1 MGRYFF
7 QRLGLL
13 VPVMLGVT
21 LVAFITLHLAPGD
34 PVRVLLGELGQGASQ
49 EEIARLRSTLGLD
62 SPLPVQYARF
72 VWRAAQG
79 DLGRSL
85 RTGAL
90 VRDEV
95 LARAPFTLVLTVASL
110 GVALAI
116 GIPAGLLSAVYR
128 GRALDHAAMLL
139 ALLGVS
145 LPVFWLGL
153 LLMLVF
159 ALALG
164 WLPASGFG
172 TWKHLVLPAVTL
184 GLASSALIA
193 RMTRS
198 SLLEVLGQ
206 DYIRT
211 ARAKGLS
218 GKTVL
223 LRHALRSALIP
234 IVTVVGLQLGGL
246 LGGAVLTETVFAW
259 PGLGRLAV
267 SAIYSRDTPLVQ
279 GTILFT
285 AIAFVLI
292 NLAVDLLYAF
302 LDPRVRYD

>member
-1 MGRYFF
+1 MGRYLV
-7 QRLGLL
+7 QRLSLL

-34 PVRVLLGELGQGASQ
+34 PARVLLGELGQGASK

-62 SPLPVQYARF
+62 APLPVQYGRF

-85 RTGAL
+85 RTGAP

-110 GVALAI
+110 GIALAI
-116 GIPAGLLSAVYR
+116 GIPAGVLSAAYR
-128 GRALDHAAMLL
+128 GRAVDHAAMLL
-139 ALLGVS
+139 ALFGVS

-159 ALALG
+159 SLALG

-211 ARAKGLS
+211 ARAKGLADR
-218 GKTVL
+218 TVL
-223 LRHALRSALIP
+223 LGHALRSALIP

-292 NLAVDLLYAF
+292 NLAVDLLYAL
-302 LDPRVRYD
+302 LDPRIRYD

>member
-1 MGRYFF
+1 MGRYLF
-7 QRLGLL
+7 QRLSLL

-62 SPLPVQYARF
+62 APLPVQYGRF

-85 RTGAL
+85 RTGAPVL
-90 VRDEV
+90 DEV
-95 LARAPFTLVLTVASL
+95 LARAPFTLVVTVASL
-110 GVALAI
+110 GIALAI
-116 GIPAGLLSAVYR
+116 GIPAGVLSAAYR
-128 GRALDHAAMLL
+128 GSAVDHAAMLL
-139 ALLGVS
+139 ALMGVS

-218 GKTVL
+218 GRIVL

-267 SAIYSRDTPLVQ
+267 GAIYSRDAPLVQ

-292 NLAVDLLYAF
+292 NLAVDLLYAM
-302 LDPRVRYD
+302 LDPRIRYD

>member
-1 MGRYFF
+1 MARFLA
-7 QRLGLL
+7 QRLTLL
-13 VPVMLGVT
+13 VPVLLGVS
-21 LVAFITLHLAPGD
+21 LVAFILLHLTPGD
-34 PVRVLLGELGQGASQ
+34 PARVLLGELGQGASQ
-49 EEIARLRSTLGLD
+49 EEITRLRQALGLD
-62 SPLPVQYARF
+62 APLVVQYGRF

-85 RTGAL
+85 RTGAPVL
-90 VRDEV
+90 DEV
-95 LARAPFTLVLTVASL
+95 LARAPFTLALTAVSLAVAIAVGL
-110 GVALAI
+110 
-116 GIPAGLLSAVYR
+116 PAGVLSAAYR
-128 GRALDHAAMLL
+128 GSALDHGAMLL
-139 ALLGVS
+139 ALFGVS

-172 TWKHLVLPAVTL
+172 TWQHLVLPSVTL

-198 SLLEVLGQ
+198 SLLEVLGA
-206 DYIRT
+206 DYVRT
-211 ARAKGLS
+211 AHAKGLAARV
-218 GKTVL
+218 VL
-223 LRHALRSALIP
+223 LRHALRNALIP
-234 IVTVVGLQLGGL
+234 VVTVIGLQLGGL

-259 PGLGRLAV
+259 PGMGRLAV
-267 SAIYSRDTPLVQ
+267 NAIYSRDIPLVQ

-285 AIAFVLI
+285 AVAFVVI
-292 NLAVDLLYAF
+292 NLAVDALYAL

>member
-1 MGRYFF
+1 MARFLAR
-7 QRLGLL
+7 RLILL
-13 VPVMLGVT
+13 APVLLGVS
-21 LVAFITLHLAPGD
+21 LVAFILLHLTPGD
-34 PVRVLLGELGQGASQ
+34 PARVLLGELGQGASQ
-49 EEIARLRSTLGLD
+49 EEIARLRQALGLD
-62 SPLPVQYARF
+62 APLVVQYGRF

-85 RTGAL
+85 RTAAPVL
-90 VRDEV
+90 DEV
-95 LARAPFTLVLTVASL
+95 LARAPFTLVLTVVSL
-110 GVALAI
+110 AVALAI
-116 GIPAGLLSAVYR
+116 GLPAGVLSAAYR
-128 GRALDHAAMLL
+128 GSAVDHGAMLL
-139 ALLGVS
+139 ALFGVS

-172 TWKHLVLPAVTL
+172 TWKHLVLPSVTL

-198 SLLEVLGQ
+198 SLLEVLGA
-206 DYIRT
+206 DYVRT
-211 ARAKGLS
+211 AHAKGLAERV
-218 GKTVL
+218 VL
-223 LRHALRSALIP
+223 LRHALRNALIP
-234 IVTVVGLQLGGL
+234 VVTVIGLQLGGL

-267 SAIYSRDTPLVQ
+267 NAIYSRDIPLVQ

-285 AIAFVLI
+285 AVAFVVI
-292 NLAVDLLYAF
+292 NLAVDALYAL

>member
-1 MGRYFF
+1 MGRYLV
-7 QRLGLL
+7 QRLTLV

-21 LVAFITLHLAPGD
+21 LVAFLILHLTPGD

-49 EEIARLRSTLGLD
+49 EEVARLRRSLGLD
-62 SPLPVQYARF
+62 DPLLVQYGRF
-72 VWRAAQG
+72 VWRAVQG
-79 DLGRSL
+79 DLGLSL
-85 RTGAL
+85 RTGAP

-95 LARAPFTLVLTVASL
+95 LARAPFTLALT
-110 GVALAI
+110 GVSLAI
-116 GIPAGLLSAVYR
+116 ALLIGLSAGVLSAAYR
-128 GRALDHAAMLL
+128 GGAIDHAAMLL
-139 ALLGVS
+139 ALFGVS

-172 TWKHLVLPAVTL
+172 TWKHLVLPSVTL

-198 SLLEVLGQ
+198 SMLEVLGQ
-206 DYIRT
+206 DYVRT
-211 ARAKGLS
+211 ARSKGLAEP
-218 GKTVL
+218 TVL
-223 LRHALRSALIP
+223 RRHALRSALIP
-234 IVTVVGLQLGGL
+234 VVTVVGLQLGGL

-267 SAIYSRDTPLVQ
+267 GAIYSRDIPLVQ
-279 GTILFT
+279 GAVLFT
-285 AIAFVLI
+285 AVVFVLV
-292 NLAVDLLYAF
+292 NLAVDLLYAL
-302 LDPRVRYD
+302 LDPRIRYD

>member
-1 MGRYFF
+1 
-7 QRLGLL
+7 
-13 VPVMLGVT
+13 V
-21 LVAFITLHLAPGD
+21 
-34 PVRVLLGELGQGASQ
+34 
-49 EEIARLRSTLGLD
+49 
-62 SPLPVQYARF
+62 
-72 VWRAAQG
+72 
-79 DLGRSL
+79 
-85 RTGAL
+85 
-90 VRDEV
+90 
-95 LARAPFTLVLTVASL
+95 
-110 GVALAI
+110 
-116 GIPAGLLSAVYR
+116 LSAAYR
-128 GRALDHAAMLL
+128 GSPIDHGAMLL
-139 ALLGVS
+139 ALFGVS

-172 TWKHLVLPAVTL
+172 TWRHLVLPSVTL

-206 DYIRT
+206 DYVRT
-211 ARAKGLS
+211 ARAKGLT
-218 GKTVL
+218 GRVVL
-223 LRHALRSALIP
+223 LRHALRNALIP
-234 IVTVVGLQLGGL
+234 VVTVVGLQLGGL

-267 SAIYSRDTPLVQ
+267 SAIYSRDVPLMQ

-285 AIAFVLI
+285 AVAFVVI
-292 NLAVDLLYAF
+292 NLGVDVLYAL